1 MAVTG
6 NKQNTERVIY
16 GSDGGISF
24 VSLRY
29 AFEGLPTDTPLDEGQ
44 LLDACILA
52 EEGDALPDPNEPST
66 WPSSATGLTLRRV
79 DVRRYSPR
87 AGEAR
92 ITIQWGEFVI
102 RGGPAPDVESVR
114 QRTVTE
120 DYEIPLLIDSQNQV
134 VQGSDGASSENIV
147 SLRREPVT
155 RVGVRDTYSQI
166 GGASASEV
174 RTFVL
179 NNFGSYYTQF
189 GIFLGASIQPINQTQ
204 FEIRTEF
211 LNRSPL
217 PPYEANQLQPF
228 AHKPVEALPLNGEY
242 ITPEPGDDMTETRGP
257 EEIYNSTPPQILW
270 FNG

>member
-16 GSDGGISF
+16 GSDGGIAF
-24 VSLRY
+24 VSLNY
-29 AFEGLPTDTPLDEGQ
+29 AFEGLPIETPLDEGQ

-52 EEGDALPDPNEPST
+52 DEGDPLPDPNDPST
-66 WPSSATGLTLRRV
+66 WPSSATGLSLRRV

-92 ITIQWGEFVI
+92 IRIQWGEFVI
-102 RGGPAPDVESVR
+102 RGGPAPDAESVR

-120 DYEIPLLIDSQNQV
+120 EYEIPILVETQNQV
-134 VQGSDGASSENIV
+134 VQGSEGASSEGIV
-147 SLRREPVT
+147 ALRREPVT

-166 GGASASEV
+166 ASGGSGIQDSV

-179 NNFGSYYTQF
+179 NNFGSYYPQF
-189 GIFLGASIQPINQTQ
+189 GIFLGASLRPINQTQ
-204 FEIRTEF
+204 FEISTEF

-217 PPYEANQLQPF
+217 PGYGPGAF
-228 AHKPVEALPLNGEY
+228 APTSKPVQALPTNGEY
-242 ITPEPGDDMTETRGP
+242 VTPEPGDIQTKARPP
-257 EEIYNSTPPQILW
+257 EDVYNATPPQIPWL
-270 FNG
+270 